1 VALGPISLSA
11 VTLRMRTLIASG
23 VALVALV
30 LMGIVLLIQYGLSAG
45 TNAVI
50 QDALSPVVDK
60 SAALTLAQA
69 NASGALAD
77 YIMLDRP
84 ASLDDYRQ
92 TIGMATTLLD
102 EIDKAVTDDYGN
114 LQELVDTAR
123 ATQRAW
129 VKTDADPVI
138 ALMEAG
144 RRPRAMKETNTP
156 EAWASYDAMTAASTA
171 LHVSINDFRDEA
183 ASAAAVFTRIL
194 GVSLLIV
201 GVIVLAGLI
210 AFYSGLQAWVLRPL
224 RALRGDLRRA
234 AQEPGHT
241 SPIRLVGPPELK
253 AVGVDAELLRRGL
266 VKEIDEA
273 RAAKEGLVQD
283 APLVAAMQAELA
295 ADAVIEAPG
304 LEIAGTSQS
313 AEGVVAGDW
322 WDAIRRPDGTFAVVI
337 ADVSGHG
344 PEASVTAVRARSIIR
359 AGLRA
364 GLDPATV
371 VSMAADSC
379 ADDTHFVTGIVL
391 VLDPTA
397 NRISWCNAGHHPA
410 IIVTGNKEASL
421 CEPTGPLISSLGG
434 EWSVRSTDFEPGDV
448 VVAFTDGLVESRNA
462 DGDELESSKVSQFIR
477 GMDQPVREN
486 PDELIT
492 RLLAQVRHRAAD
504 WRRDD
509 VTLVAAARR
518 H

>member
-1 VALGPISLSA
+1 MGVRPISLSA

-23 VALVALV
+23 VALAGLL
-30 LMGIVLLIQYGLSAG
+30 LMGGVLLVQYTISAG
-45 TNAVI
+45 VNATV
-50 QDALSPVVDK
+50 QEALSPVVD
-60 SAALTLAQA
+60 STAALTLAQA
-69 NASGALAD
+69 NASGALSN

-92 TIGMATTLLD
+92 TIGLATTTLD
-102 EIDKAVTDDYGN
+102 EIDKAVTDDLGD

-123 ATQRAW
+123 TAQRAW

-144 RRPRAMKETNTP
+144 RRARAMKETNTP
-156 EAWASYDAMTAASTA
+156 EAWASYEAMTASSNT
-171 LHVSINDFRDEA
+171 LHLAVNDYRDEA
-183 ASAAAVFTRIL
+183 ANAAAIFTRVL
-194 GVSLLIV
+194 GISLLIV
-201 GVIVLAGLI
+201 GAVILLGLL
-210 AFYSGLQAWVLRPL
+210 AFYTGLQAWVLRPL

-234 AQEPGHT
+234 TQEPGHT
-241 SPIRLVGPPELK
+241 SPVRSLGPPEIQ
-253 AVGVDAELLRRGL
+253 AVGYDAELLRRGL

-273 RAAKEGLVQD
+273 QAAREGLVQD
-283 APLVAAMQAELA
+283 APLVAAMQAELSA
-295 ADAVIEAPG
+295 HPVVAVPG

-322 WDAIRRPDGTFAVVI
+322 WDAVQRPDGSVAVVI

-344 PEASVTAVRARSIIR
+344 PEASVTAVRARAIIR
-359 AGLRA
+359 TGLQY
-364 GLDPATV
+364 GLDPAAV

-379 ADDTHFVTGIVL
+379 ADDNHFVTGIVII
-391 VLDPTA
+391 VDA
-397 NRISWCNAGHHPA
+397 NSNRLSWCNAGHHPA
-410 IIVTGNKEASL
+410 IIVTRDKEASL
-421 CEPTGPLISSLGG
+421 CEPTGPLISALGG
-434 EWSVRSTDFEPGDV
+434 EWTVRSQDFEPGDV

-462 DGDELESSKVSQFIR
+462 DGDELEASKVAQIIR
-477 GMDQPVREN
+477 GMDAPLREN
-486 PDELIT
+486 PEELIT